1 MPLSKLQFR
10 PGIVRDLTSYSNEG
24 GWRDGD
30 KVRFRLGYP
39 EKMGGWSKYSSSTFL
54 GTCRALH
61 NWIALDGSNFLGLG
75 THVKYYIEEGGTY
88 NDITPIRATTAAG
101 DVTFAATNGSGII
114 TVSDTNHG
122 AVLGDFVTFSG
133 AVDLGGNVTAAILNA
148 EHEVTAV
155 TNNNVYEIF
164 IEDFVQTFTKVTQT
178 STSGTGTGAEFT
190 ITTDGNGGY
199 SVATITKAGTGYAA
213 SDTITIDGT
222 VLGGATPA
230 NDLTITISSVTNGE
244 VTAVTSAGTSRTAN
258 ASDTGNG
265 GASVVGAYQINIG
278 LNSQIGGT
286 GWGAG
291 TWSHTGGWGQASPG
305 GLTTTTQIRLWSHDN
320 FGEDLLINPRDAGIY
335 YWDKGS
341 GTSARAVELSTTGSS
356 QTSVPTICKQ
366 IMVSDRDRHVLAF
379 GCDAIGA
386 NSSATQGN
394 GVQDPLLIR
403 FASQE
408 NPVDWWPVATNT
420 AGDLRLGSGS
430 TFVRA
435 LETKRE
441 ILIWTDT
448 ALTSMRF
455 IGPPFTFGLQQLASN
470 ITIAGPNS
478 AVATEDY
485 VFWMGLD
492 NFYVYAGQTTQ
503 LPCTVKEKVFND
515 INLDQIDK
523 IYSGVNAEFSEVFWF
538 YPAEGSFDNNRY
550 VVYNYLD
557 KVWYFGTLERTAWLD
572 RGTRTFPL
580 ATDNNG
586 YVYNHEFGYDAD
598 GAAMDSFIESSVMD
612 IGDGDHFTY
621 IRRVIPDLSFS
632 GSTSISTPQATFTI
646 KARDFPG
653 EDFGNTAAG
662 TTTRTQV
669 SPVEEYTKQLY
680 VRARGRSFAMR
691 VESNSLGSKWR
702 LGSPRVDL
710 RQDGRR

>member
-1 MPLSKLQFR
+1 MPLTKLQFR

-39 EKMGGWSKYSSSTFL
+39 EKMGGWAKYSSSTFL

-61 NWIALDGSNFLGLG
+61 NWIGLDGSNFLGLG

-88 NDITPIRATTAAG
+88 NDITPIRSTTAAG
-101 DVTFAATNGSGII
+101 DVTFAATDGSATI

-133 AVDLGGNVTAAILNA
+133 AVVLGGNVTAAILNA

-155 TNNNVYEIF
+155 TNNNVYEI
-164 IEDFVQTFTKVTQT
+164 TL
-178 STSGTGTGAEFT
+178 
-190 ITTDGNGGY
+190 
-199 SVATITKAGTGYAA
+199 
-213 SDTITIDGT
+213 T
-222 VLGGATPA
+222 V
-230 NDLTITISSVTNGE
+230 
-244 VTAVTSAGTSRTAN
+244 TAN

-291 TWSHTGGWGQASPG
+291 TWSRGTWGSAAPG

-341 GTSARAVELSTTGSS
+341 GTSARAVELSTSGSS

-366 IMVSDRDRHVLAF
+366 VMVSDRDRHVLAF

-386 NSSATQGN
+386 NSAAVQGD

-403 FASQE
+403 FSSQE
-408 NPVDWWPVATNT
+408 NPVDWWPTATNT

-441 ILIWTDT
+441 ILVWTDT

-470 ITIAGPNS
+470 ITIAGPNA

-523 IYSGVNAEFSEVFWF
+523 IFAGVNAEFSEVFWF
-538 YPAEGSFDNNRY
+538 YPAEGSFDNDRY

-580 ATDNNG
+580 ATGDNG

-598 GAAMDSFIESSVMD
+598 GVAMDSFIESSVMD
-612 IGDGDHFTY
+612 IGDGEQFTY

-680 VRARGRSFAMR
+680 IRARGRSFAMR
-691 VESNSLGSKWR
+691 VESTALGAKWR
-702 LGSPRVDL
+702 LGSPRVDI
-710 RQDGRR
+710 RPDGRR

>member
-1 MPLSKLQFR
+1 MPLTKLQFR

-39 EKMGGWSKYSSSTFL
+39 EKIGGWAKYSSSTFL
-54 GTCRALH
+54 GSCRALH
-61 NWIALDGSNFLGLG
+61 NWTALDGSDFLGLG
-75 THVKYYIEEGGTY
+75 THLKYYVEEGGTY
-88 NDITPIRATTAAG
+88 NDLTPIRATTAAG
-101 DVTFAATNGSGII
+101 DVTFAATNGSSTIV
-114 TVSDTNHG
+114 VSDLNHG

-133 AVDLGGNVTAAILNA
+133 AVSLGGNVTAAILNA
-148 EHEVTAV
+148 EHEVTSV
-155 TNNNVYEIF
+155 TSNNVYEIA
-164 IEDFVQTFTKVTQT
+164 V
-178 STSGTGTGAEFT
+178 
-190 ITTDGNGGY
+190 
-199 SVATITKAGTGYAA
+199 SV
-213 SDTITIDGT
+213 
-222 VLGGATPA
+222 
-230 NDLTITISSVTNGE
+230 
-244 VTAVTSAGTSRTAN
+244 TAN

-265 GASVVGAYQINIG
+265 GGAVVGEYQINIG
-278 LNSQIGGT
+278 LNSQVGGT

-291 TWSHTGGWGQASPG
+291 SWSRGTWGSAAPG

-320 FGEDLLINPRDAGIY
+320 FGEDLLINPRDAGVY
-335 YWDKGS
+335 YWDKSS
-341 GTSARAVELSTTGSS
+341 GTSTRAVELSTLSGVK
-356 QTSVPTICKQ
+356 TSVPTICKQ

-379 GCDAIGA
+379 GCDGVGA
-386 NSSATQGN
+386 SSSATQGD

-403 FASQE
+403 FSDQE
-408 NPVDWWPVATNT
+408 NAIDWWPTATNS

-430 TFVRA
+430 TFVKA

-455 IGPPFTFGLQQLASN
+455 IGAPYVFGLQQLASN

-492 NFYVYAGQTTQ
+492 NFYVYAGQTAQ

-515 INLDQIDK
+515 INLEQSDK
-523 IYSGVNAEFSEVFWF
+523 IYGGVNSEFSEVFWF
-538 YPAEGSFDNNRY
+538 YPSEGSQQNDRY
-550 VVYNYLD
+550 VVYNYLE

-572 RGTRTFPL
+572 RGTRPYPI

-586 YVYNHEFGYDAD
+586 YTYNQEFGYDAD
-598 GAAMDSFIESSVMD
+598 GAAMDSYIESAVID
-612 IGDGDHFTY
+612 LGDGEKFAY
-621 IRRVIPDLSFS
+621 IRRLIPDLSFS
-632 GSTSISTPQATFTI
+632 GSTAISTPQATFTV

-653 EDFGNTAAG
+653 EDFGNTGAG
-662 TTTRTQV
+662 TTTRTQA

-680 VRARGRSFAMR
+680 IRTRGRSFAIR
-691 VESNSLGSKWR
+691 VESNALGAKWR
-702 LGSPRVDL
+702 LGSPRVDI
-710 RQDGRR
+710 REDGRR

>member
-1 MPLSKLQFR
+1 MPLTKLQFR

-39 EKMGGWSKYSSSTFL
+39 EKIGGWAKYSSSTFL
-54 GTCRALH
+54 GSCRALH
-61 NWIALDGSNFLGLG
+61 NWIALDGSDFLGLG
-75 THVKYYIEEGGTY
+75 THLKYYIEEGGTY
-88 NDITPIRATTAAG
+88 NDITPIRDTTAAG
-101 DVTFAATNGSGII
+101 DVTFAATNGSSII

-133 AVDLGGNVTAAILNA
+133 AVSLGGNVTAAILNA

-155 TNNNVYEIF
+155 TNNNVYEIT
-164 IEDFVQTFTKVTQT
+164 V
-178 STSGTGTGAEFT
+178 
-190 ITTDGNGGY
+190 
-199 SVATITKAGTGYAA
+199 SV
-213 SDTITIDGT
+213 
-222 VLGGATPA
+222 
-230 NDLTITISSVTNGE
+230 
-244 VTAVTSAGTSRTAN
+244 TAN

-265 GASVVGAYQINIG
+265 GAAVVGEYQINIG
-278 LNSQIGGT
+278 LNSQVGGT

-291 TWSHTGGWGQASPG
+291 SWSRGTWGSAAPG

-320 FGEDLLINPRDAGIY
+320 FGEDLLINPRDAGVY
-335 YWDKGS
+335 YWDKSS
-341 GTSARAVELSTTGSS
+341 GTGTRAVELSTLSGVK
-356 QTSVPTICKQ
+356 TSVPTICKQ

-379 GCDAIGA
+379 GCDGVGA
-386 NSSATQGN
+386 SSSATQGD

-403 FASQE
+403 FSDQE
-408 NPVDWWPVATNT
+408 NAIDWWPTATNS

-435 LETKRE
+435 IETKRE

-455 IGPPFTFGLQQLASN
+455 IGAPYVFGLQQLASN
-470 ITIAGPNS
+470 ITIAGPNA

-492 NFYVYAGQTTQ
+492 NFYVYAGQTAQ

-515 INLDQIDK
+515 INLEQSDK
-523 IYSGVNAEFSEVFWF
+523 ICGGVNSEFSEVFWF
-538 YPAEGSFDNNRY
+538 YPSAASQQNDRY
-550 VVYNYLD
+550 VVYNYLE

-572 RGTRTFPL
+572 RGTRPFPI
-580 ATDNNG
+580 ATSNNG
-586 YVYNHEFGYDAD
+586 YTYNQEFGYDDD
-598 GAAMDSFIESSVMD
+598 GSPMDSYIESAVID
-612 IGDGDHFTY
+612 LGDGEKFAY
-621 IRRVIPDLSFS
+621 IRRLIPDLSFS
-632 GSTSISTPQATFTI
+632 GSTAISTPQATFTV

-653 EDFGNTAAG
+653 EDFGNTGAG
-662 TTTRTQV
+662 TTTRTQA

-680 VRARGRSFAMR
+680 IRTRGRSFAIR
-691 VESNSLGSKWR
+691 VESNALGAKWR
-702 LGSPRVDL
+702 LGSPRVDI
-710 RQDGRR
+710 REDGRR

>member
-1 MPLSKLQFR
+1 
-10 PGIVRDLTSYSNEG
+10 
-24 GWRDGD
+24 
-30 KVRFRLGYP
+30 
-39 EKMGGWSKYSSSTFL
+39 
-54 GTCRALH
+54 
-61 NWIALDGSNFLGLG
+61 
-75 THVKYYIEEGGTY
+75 
-88 NDITPIRATTAAG
+88 
-101 DVTFAATNGSGII
+101 
-114 TVSDTNHG
+114 
-122 AVLGDFVTFSG
+122 
-133 AVDLGGNVTAAILNA
+133 
-148 EHEVTAV
+148 
-155 TNNNVYEIF
+155 
-164 IEDFVQTFTKVTQT
+164 
-178 STSGTGTGAEFT
+178 
-190 ITTDGNGGY
+190 
-199 SVATITKAGTGYAA
+199 
-213 SDTITIDGT
+213 
-222 VLGGATPA
+222 
-230 NDLTITISSVTNGE
+230 
-244 VTAVTSAGTSRTAN
+244 
-258 ASDTGNG
+258 
-265 GASVVGAYQINIG
+265 
-278 LNSQIGGT
+278 
-286 GWGAG
+286 
-291 TWSHTGGWGQASPG
+291 
-305 GLTTTTQIRLWSHDN
+305 
-320 FGEDLLINPRDAGIY
+320 
-335 YWDKGS
+335 
-341 GTSARAVELSTTGSS
+341 
-356 QTSVPTICKQ
+356 
-366 IMVSDRDRHVLAF
+366 MVSDRDRHVLAF

-386 NSSATQGN
+386 NSSAVQGD

-403 FASQE
+403 FSSQE
-408 NPVDWWPVATNT
+408 NPVDWWPTATNT

-441 ILIWTDT
+441 ILVWTDT

-470 ITIAGPNS
+470 ITIAGPNA

-523 IYSGVNAEFSEVFWF
+523 IFGGVNAEFSEVFWF
-538 YPAEGSFDNNRY
+538 YPAEGSFDNDRY

-580 ATDNNG
+580 ATDDNG

-612 IGDGDHFTY
+612 IGDGDQFAY

-632 GSTSISTPQATFTI
+632 GSTSISTPQAVFTV

-669 SPVEEYTKQLY
+669 SPVQEYTKQLY
-680 VRARGRSFAMR
+680 IRARGRSFALR
-691 VESNSLGSKWR
+691 VESAALGAKWR
-702 LGSPRVDL
+702 LGSPRVDM
-710 RQDGRR
+710 RPDGRR